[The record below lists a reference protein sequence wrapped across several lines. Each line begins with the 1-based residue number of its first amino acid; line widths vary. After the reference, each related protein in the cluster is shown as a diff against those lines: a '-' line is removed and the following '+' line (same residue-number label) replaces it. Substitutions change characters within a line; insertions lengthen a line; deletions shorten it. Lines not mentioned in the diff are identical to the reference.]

1 MDRFAAEL
9 ERLLAGM
16 SARGL
21 SANTIKAYGSDL
33 RELLEF
39 AESHKKDLDLDVVR
53 DWLYAISKAGGAKS
67 TLARKTAAVR
77 AFSSHLFESGVL
89 SADFGLRLKSP
100 KLEKSLPK
108 VATESSLDEV
118 LERMRARASEDPIS
132 QMELVAFELLY
143 GTGMRV
149 SELCGINLSD
159 LDFSRQLVMV
169 TGKGNKQRMLPYG
182 QFAAEAIEVYVRKG
196 RPKLQVES
204 SPEALLLSSRGKRVG
219 VRQVYSLV
227 ANELERTSTGK
238 AGPHT
243 LRHSAAT
250 HLLDHGADLRA
261 VQELLGHASLGT
273 TQIYTH
279 VSIDRLKKSFEQAHP
294 RA

>member
-1 MDRFAAEL
+1 MDRFDLEL
-9 ERLLAGM
+9 ERFLTGL
-16 SARGL
+16 SSRGL
-21 SANTIKAYGSDL
+21 SENTLKAYGSDL
-33 RELLEF
+33 AELLEF
-39 AESHKKDLDLDVVR
+39 TRSKNTELDLEVVR
-53 DWLYAISKAGGAKS
+53 DWLFAISKAGGAKS

-77 AFSSHLFESGVL
+77 AFSTHLAETGLLAS
-89 SADFGLRLKSP
+89 DFGLRLRSP

-108 VATESSLDEV
+108 VASEKSLDEV
-118 LERMRARASEDPIS
+118 LARMRARSTEDPMA

-149 SELCGINLSD
+149 SELCGID
-159 LDFSRQLVMV
+159 LGDFDFSRNLVVV

-182 QFAAEAIEVYVRKG
+182 QFAAEALERYVRVG
-196 RPKLQVES
+196 RPKLLNET
-204 SPEALLLSSRGKRVG
+204 SPNALLLSTRGKRVG

-279 VSIDRLKKSFEQAHP
+279 VSIERLKKSFEQAHP

>member
-1 MDRFAAEL
+1 MRTEL
-9 ERLLAGM
+9 DSFLRQIQ
-16 SARGL
+16 ARGL
-21 SANTIKAYGSDL
+21 SPNTIKAYGSDL
-33 RELLEF
+33 SELLDFSEAAKRELDVE
-39 AESHKKDLDLDVVR
+39 VVR
-53 DWLYAISKAGGAKS
+53 DWLFAISKAGGAKS

-77 AFSSHLFESGVL
+77 AFSSHLFDAGLIQS
-89 SADFGLRLKSP
+89 DFGLRLKSP
-100 KLEKSLPK
+100 KLDKTLPK

-118 LERMRARASEDPIS
+118 LGRMRARSSEDPVA

-149 SELCGINLSD
+149 SELCGIDLGD
-159 LDFSRQLVMV
+159 LDFSRQLVRV
-169 TGKGNKQRMLPYG
+169 TGKGSKQRMLPYG
-182 QFAAEAIEVYVRKG
+182 QFAAEAIEIYVRKG
-196 RPKLQVES
+196 RPRLQVES

-279 VSIDRLKKSFEQAHP
+279 VSVERLKKSFDQAHP

>member
-1 MDRFAAEL
+1 MEL
-9 ERLLAGM
+9 ERFLAGIR
-16 SARGL
+16 ARGL
-21 SANTIKAYGSDL
+21 AVNTIKAYGSDL

-39 AESHKKDLDLDVVR
+39 AESHNSELEIDVVR

-77 AFSSHLFESGVL
+77 AFSSHLFESGL
-89 SADFGLRLKSP
+89 IATDFGLRLKSP
-100 KLEKSLPK
+100 KLDKSLPK
-108 VATESSLDEV
+108 VASETSLDEV
-118 LERMRARASEDPIS
+118 LDRMRARASEDPVS

-149 SELCGINLSD
+149 SELCGIDLGD
-159 LDFSRQLVMV
+159 LDFSRKLVMV

-196 RPKLQVES
+196 RPKLQIES

>member
-1 MDRFAAEL
+1 MFL
-9 ERLLAGM
+9 SSM
-16 SARGL
+16 TARGL
-21 SANTIKAYGSDL
+21 SANSTKAYGSDL
-33 RELLEF
+33 RELIEF
-39 AESHKKDLDLDVVR
+39 AESQKKDLDLDVVR

-77 AFSSHLFESGVL
+77 AFSSHLFESGVI
-89 SADFGLRLKSP
+89 SVDFGLRLKSP
-100 KLEKSLPK
+100 KLDKSLPK

-118 LERMRARASEDPIS
+118 LERMRARASEDPVS

-149 SELCGINLSD
+149 SELCGINLAD

-169 TGKGNKQRMLPYG
+169 NGKGNKQRMLPYG

>member
-1 MDRFAAEL
+1 MRTEL
-9 ERLLAGM
+9 DSFLRQIQ
-16 SARGL
+16 ARGL
-21 SANTIKAYGSDL
+21 SPNTIKAYGSDL
-33 RELLEF
+33 IELLDFSEAAKRELDVE
-39 AESHKKDLDLDVVR
+39 VVR
-53 DWLYAISKAGGAKS
+53 DWLFAISKAGGAKS

-77 AFSSHLFESGVL
+77 AFSSHLFDAGLIQS
-89 SADFGLRLKSP
+89 DFGLRLKSP
-100 KLEKSLPK
+100 KLDKTLPK

-118 LERMRARASEDPIS
+118 LGRMRARSSEDPVA

-149 SELCGINLSD
+149 SELCGIDLGD
-159 LDFSRQLVMV
+159 LDFSRQLVRV
-169 TGKGNKQRMLPYG
+169 TGKGSKQRMLPYG
-182 QFAAEAIEVYVRKG
+182 QFAAEAIEIYVRKG
-196 RPKLQVES
+196 RPRLQVES

-279 VSIDRLKKSFEQAHP
+279 VSVERLKKSFDQAHP

>member
-1 MDRFAAEL
+1 VDRFLVEL
-9 ERLLAGM
+9 ERFLAGIR
-16 SARGL
+16 ARGL
-21 SANTIKAYGSDL
+21 AVNTIKAYGSDL

-39 AESHKKDLDLDVVR
+39 AESHKSELEIDVVR

-77 AFSSHLFESGVL
+77 AFSSHLFESGL
-89 SADFGLRLKSP
+89 IATDFGLRLKSP
-100 KLEKSLPK
+100 KLDKSLPK
-108 VATESSLDEV
+108 VASEISLDEV
-118 LERMRARASEDPIS
+118 LERMRARASEDPVS

-149 SELCGINLSD
+149 SELCGIDLGD

-196 RPKLQVES
+196 RPKLQIES

-279 VSIDRLKKSFEQAHP
+279 VSIERLKKSFEQAHP